1 MNTLISEWE
10 ARFGGAGQSFSERI
24 NELQSHYGDFC
35 LLHLQQGGLC
45 SEIHN
50 LAEKHP
56 EMVAAMLQEIETIQN
71 KE

>member
-10 ARFGGAGQSFSERI
+10 TRFGGSGQSFSERI

-50 LAEKHP
+50 LAEKH
-56 EMVAAMLQEIETIQN
+56 AIDLNLIFGEI
-71 KE
+71 KS

>member
-50 LAEKHP
+50 LAEKHDIN
-56 EMVAAMLQEIETIQN
+56 LNLIFGEI
-71 KE
+71 KS